1 MTNFCPEWIFGSCC
15 AESARHFILY
25 NTPLVA
31 LSKKYSNGLNEHYN
45 EISFEEINGVSEE
58 MIRFLDEINAG
69 EEAVGYITAYVYRR
83 ILYTKKGVERKFSG
97 LLGGNP
103 LAGEKNKDY
112 DFKKTL
118 RVFKATVFD
127 LRSSDEYKPPA
138 AWSPSQVLE
147 LDWLNNLFLKEVDVF
162 DI

>member
-58 MIRFLDEINAG
+58 MIRFLDEINA
-69 EEAVGYITAYVYRR
+69 
-83 ILYTKKGVERKFSG
+83 LS
-97 LLGGNP
+97 
-103 LAGEKNKDY
+103 NK
-112 DFKKTL
+112 
-118 RVFKATVFD
+118 AQ
-127 LRSSDEYKPPA
+127 PPGSA
-138 AWSPSQVLE
+138 HQSQRP
-147 LDWLNNLFLKEVDVF
+147 VDH
-162 DI
+162 